1 MPVVPTRESKI
12 YWFNW
17 KEVLEWYADQND
29 DSLYDKT
36 VKLANL
42 IRIKA
47 GRGNLIEWT
56 TDEYQEKRLFDSTV
70 MYHVRN
76 STWNWAEMVE
86 DLLRI
91 SKSFPEV
98 VFMIT
103 FMEGEYE
110 ERTYIRNGR
119 FTAIIVNTELNELT
133 ECF

>member
-91 SKSFPEV
+91 SKR
-98 VFMIT
+98 MTKAKI
-103 FMEGEYE
+103 
-110 ERTYIRNGR
+110 RYIRCYR
-119 FTAIIVNTELNELT
+119 QQTKCLH
-133 ECF
+133 